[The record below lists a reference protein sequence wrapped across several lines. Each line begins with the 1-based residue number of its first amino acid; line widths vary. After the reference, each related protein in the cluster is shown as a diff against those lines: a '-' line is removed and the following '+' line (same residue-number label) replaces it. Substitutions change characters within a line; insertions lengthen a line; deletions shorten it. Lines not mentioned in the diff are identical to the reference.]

1 MNRVK
6 EFYELAR
13 KSGIVSGDEL
23 DMTKVDTDAFVNKGA
38 GLDIKKQ
45 LGQ

>member
-1 MNRVK
+1 
-6 EFYELAR
+6 
-13 KSGIVSGDEL
+13 VSGDEL
-23 DMTKVDTDAFVNKGA
+23 DMTKVATDAFVNKGA